1 MGFNI
6 GSILAGAAMGATTS
20 MRNRMDTHEKSLAET
35 KRLRQSAEIQ
45 EEFTEK
51 SDKKKEDRQSE
62 RDAQALKALGYS
74 DALIAFHL
82 RGGAKGVDSATLI
95 GTEALKNGY
104 DVNTLYKSKDV
115 TGSNIENDAGAINN
129 IMSTVPSDGGS
140 QTINAFSLDPDVMKQ
155 VYTVTATDKTLDAML
170 ATTTKKAIEAQRVG
184 DEQAYVTAMSDQT
197 SILMSIKKK
206 HLATTKADKPSDPF
220 GSLSIT
226 TMFKESRNRYLLA
239 LNAVSIE
246 GEVTKIVD
254 GSLHLQG
261 MADILT
267 YQDLEKNNKGEDG
280 KLISKEFDVMRDAAL
295 RSGNKFLKDYAS
307 DPTNSNI
314 YTQQANTTGET
325 QSAPK
330 SIFSYTEA
338 LQISKDNK
346 LQVGQIIKIKNYEK
360 VKRANGEMVNVPGI
374 FHFVWLG
381 SGFKNRGEVSGSQVI
396 NNFFNGAFYEDR

>member
-1 MGFNI
+1 MGFRI

-20 MRNRMDTHEKSLAET
+20 MRNRMDLHEKSLAET

-45 EEFTEK
+45 EEFESK

-170 ATTTKKAIEAQRVG
+170 ATTTKRAIKAQREG

-197 SILMSIKKK
+197 SILMSIKEK
-206 HLATTKADKPSDPF
+206 HIATTKVDKPYNPF
-220 GSLSIT
+220 GTISIT
-226 TMFKESRNRYLLA
+226 TMFKETRNKNLLA
-239 LNAVSIE
+239 LNAISIE
-246 GEVTKIVD
+246 GEVTTIID
-254 GSLHLQG
+254 GSKYLQG
-261 MADILT
+261 MADVLT
-267 YQDLEKNNKGEDG
+267 FQDLEKNNKGKDG
-280 KLISKEFDVMRDAAL
+280 KLMSDEFEAL
-295 RSGNKFLKDYAS
+295 RQSSLLSGQKSLTDYAS

-314 YTQQANTTGET
+314 FTEQAISTGET

-338 LQISKDNK
+338 LKLSKENK
-346 LQVGQIIKIKNYEK
+346 LQIGQIIKIQGTEK
-360 VKRANGEMVNVPGI
+360 VKRSNGDVVDVPGI

-381 SGFKNRGEVSGSQVI
+381 SGFKNRGNTAGSQIV

>member
-1 MGFNI
+1 MGLRI

-20 MRNRMDTHEKSLAET
+20 MRNRMDLHEKSLAET

-45 EEFTEK
+45 EEFESK
-51 SDKKKEDRQSE
+51 RDKKKADRQSE

-82 RGGAKGVDSATLI
+82 RGGEKGVNSATLI
-95 GTEALKNGY
+95 GMEASKNGY

-115 TGSNIENDAGAINN
+115 TGSNIENDAGVINN

-170 ATTTKKAIEAQRVG
+170 ATTTKRAIKAQREG
-184 DEQAYVTAMSDQT
+184 DEQAYVEAMSEQS

-206 HLATTKADKPSDPF
+206 HIATTKKDKPSDPF
-220 GSLSIT
+220 GTLSIT

-239 LNAVSIE
+239 LNAISIE
-246 GEVTKIVD
+246 GEVTKIID
-254 GSLHLQG
+254 GSLNLQG

-267 YQDLEKNNKGEDG
+267 YQDLAKNNKGEDG
-280 KLISKEFDVMRDAAL
+280 QPISKEFDVMREAVL
-295 RSGNKFLKDYAS
+295 NSGNKFLSDYAS
-307 DPTNSNI
+307 DPSNSNI
-314 YTQQANTTGET
+314 FTQQATSTGEN
-325 QSAPK
+325 QAIPK

-338 LQISKDNK
+338 LQLSKANQLK
-346 LQVGQIIKIKNYEK
+346 VGQIIKIQGTEK
-360 VKRANGEMVNVPGI
+360 VKRSNGDVVDVPGI

-381 SGFKNRGEVSGSQVI
+381 SGFENRGNTAGSQIV

>member
-1 MGFNI
+1 MGLRI

-20 MRNRMDTHEKSLAET
+20 MRNRMDLHEKSLAET

-45 EEFTEK
+45 EEFESK
-51 SDKKKEDRQSE
+51 RDKKKADRQSE

-82 RGGAKGVDSATLI
+82 RGGEKGVNSATLI
-95 GTEALKNGY
+95 GMEASKNGY

-115 TGSNIENDAGAINN
+115 TGSNIENDAGVINN

-170 ATTTKKAIEAQRVG
+170 ATTTKRAIKAQREG
-184 DEQAYVTAMSDQT
+184 DEQAYVEAMSEQS

-206 HLATTKADKPSDPF
+206 HIATTKKDKPSDPF
-220 GSLSIT
+220 GTLSIT

-239 LNAVSIE
+239 LNAISIE
-246 GEVTKIVD
+246 GEVTKIID
-254 GSLHLQG
+254 GSLNLQG

-267 YQDLEKNNKGEDG
+267 YQDLAKNNKGEDG
-280 KLISKEFDVMRDAAL
+280 QPISKEFDVMREAVL
-295 RSGNKFLKDYAS
+295 NSGNKFLSDYAS
-307 DPTNSNI
+307 DPSNSNI
-314 YTQQANTTGET
+314 FTQQATSTGEN
-325 QSAPK
+325 QAIPK

-338 LQISKDNK
+338 LQLS
-346 LQVGQIIKIKNYEK
+346 K
-360 VKRANGEMVNVPGI
+360 VKRSNGDVVDVPGI

-381 SGFKNRGEVSGSQVI
+381 SGFENRGNTAGSQIV

>member
-45 EEFTEK
+45 EEFTDKRE
-51 SDKKKEDRQSE
+51 KKKEDRQSE

-95 GTEALKNGY
+95 GMEASKNGY

-170 ATTTKKAIEAQRVG
+170 ATTTKKAMKAQREG
-184 DEQAYVTAMSDQT
+184 DEQAYVQAMSDQS
-197 SILMSIKKK
+197 SILLSIKNK
-206 HLATTKADKPSDPF
+206 HIATTKADKPYNAF
-220 GSLSIT
+220 GTISIT
-226 TMFKESRNRYLLA
+226 TMFKETRNKNLLA
-239 LNAVSIE
+239 LNAISIE
-246 GEVTKIVD
+246 GEVTTIID
-254 GSLHLQG
+254 GSKYLQG
-261 MADILT
+261 MADVLT
-267 YQDLEKNNKGEDG
+267 FQDLEKNNKGKDG
-280 KLISKEFDVMRDAAL
+280 KLMSDEFEAL
-295 RSGNKFLKDYAS
+295 RQSSLLSGQKSLTDYAS

-314 YTQQANTTGET
+314 FTEQAISAGET
-325 QSAPK
+325 QAAPK

-338 LQISKDNK
+338 LQLSKANK
-346 LQVGQIIKIKNYEK
+346 LQIGQIIKIKGSEK
-360 VKRANGEMVNVPGI
+360 VKRSNGDVVDVPGI

-381 SGFKNRGEVSGSQVI
+381 SGFNNRGTNAGSQIV